1 MDDLRVPAFRQFDG
15 FSPYVSS
22 RPFPHYQT
30 EAVPSSSYRSNDRN
44 RPMGRNK
51 TRDDTSSFSM
61 DRLPSD
67 QGSEL
72 SPASKPRD
80 SNARQSNL
88 SLEEVM
94 TKLKPLLDGR
104 PLADQ
109 QKICLK
115 GVSLD
120 VINEIREKSQ
130 AGWENLRYPQIPPSF
145 SQHTNK
151 KKALNISTMSSLF
164 NAQHLGMK
172 SYRLSSSV

>member
-1 MDDLRVPAFRQFDG
+1 MDDLRVPAFRNLDG
-15 FSPYVSS
+15 LFPSYVPSNPYP
-22 RPFPHYQT
+22 RYQP
-30 EAVPSSSYRSNDRN
+30 EAVPSPWYRSNDRN
-44 RPMGRNK
+44 RPTRQNK
-51 TRDDTSSFSM
+51 TPDDTSSFSM
-61 DRLPSD
+61 DRLPSN

-72 SPASKPRD
+72 SPAPKPSD

-120 VINEIREKSQ
+120 VFNEIREKSQ
-130 AGWENLRYPQIPPSF
+130 AGWENLRYPQFLPVFHS
-145 SQHTNK
+145 
-151 KKALNISTMSSLF
+151 
-164 NAQHLGMK
+164 
-172 SYRLSSSV
+172 RLS